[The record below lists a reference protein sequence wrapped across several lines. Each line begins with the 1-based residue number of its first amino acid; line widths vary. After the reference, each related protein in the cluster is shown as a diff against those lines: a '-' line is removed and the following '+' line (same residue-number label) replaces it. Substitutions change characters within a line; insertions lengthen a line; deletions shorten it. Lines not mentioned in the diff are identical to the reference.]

1 MRSEFL
7 VFGKPRIEEED
18 IAEVVAT
25 LRSGW
30 IGMGPRTIQF
40 ERDFAA
46 YTGAKH
52 AIAVNS
58 CTAALHLA
66 LLAAGVGPGD
76 EVITTPLTFAAT
88 ANVIEHTG
96 ATPVFADIDRRTQ
109 ILDPARVAEKITPR
123 TKAIV
128 PVHMLGRPAPMDP
141 LLDLAR
147 QHNLAIIEDAAHAVE
162 TVYRG
167 RHVGTIGHFTA
178 FSFYA
183 NKNVT
188 TGEGGMLTTDDDAA
202 ADHARRLRLHGISK
216 DAWKRYSSEGFTPY
230 ELVEPGF
237 KYNMLDL
244 TAALG
249 LGQLRRVEENW
260 TIRERLVALYNEG
273 LAEVPGLTIPALEPL
288 EAGRPPRL
296 APLPDPDRS
305 RSASTSIATASST
318 PCKRT
323 ISAAAS
329 TTMRCTSRATIANGT
344 ATQRGESAECGVGR
358 RAHRLPPPLAS
369 DGRDGCGRRDRRRDR
384 YHADTPALSDGRKD
398 RDHQPR
404 LRSAA

>member
-1 MRSEFL
+1 VARRVRSEFL
-7 VFGKPRIEEED
+7 VFGKPRIEEDE

-30 IGMGPRTIQF
+30 IGMGPRTLQL

-66 LLAAGVGPGD
+66 LIAADVGPGD

-88 ANVIEHTG
+88 ANVVTHVG
-96 ATPVFADIDRRTQ
+96 ATPIFADINRHTQ
-109 ILDPARVAEKITPR
+109 NIDPARVAAKLTPR
-123 TKAIV
+123 TKAII
-128 PVHMLGRPAPMDP
+128 PVHMLGRPADLDP
-141 LLDLAR
+141 LLALAR
-147 QHNLAIIEDAAHAVE
+147 EHSLAIVEDAAHAVE

-188 TGEGGMLTTDDDAA
+188 TGEGGMLTTDDDVA
-202 ADHARRLRLHGISK
+202 ADRIRTLRLHGISK
-216 DAWKRYSSEGFTPY
+216 DAWKRYSSEGFSPY
-230 ELVEPGF
+230 ELIEPGF

-249 LGQLRRVEENW
+249 IHQLRRVEENW
-260 TIRERLVALYNEG
+260 QIRARYVALYNEAFAE
-273 LAEVPGLTIPALEPL
+273 LAGITVPALEPL
-288 EAGRPPRL
+288 GPGDRHAWHLYPVLIDLDHLTLDRNGFIDALQARNIGTGIHYTALHLQRYYRERFGTRRGDYPEAEWVSDRTVSLPLSPAMTEDDVEDVIAAVTDVL
-296 APLPDPDRS
+296 A
-305 RSASTSIATASST
+305 
-318 PCKRT
+318 
-323 ISAAAS
+323 
-329 TTMRCTSRATIANGT
+329 
-344 ATQRGESAECGVGR
+344 EHR
-358 RAHRLPPPLAS
+358 R
-369 DGRDGCGRRDRRRDR
+369 
-384 YHADTPALSDGRKD
+384 
-398 RDHQPR
+398 
-404 LRSAA
+404 

>member
-58 CTAALHLA
+58 CTAALHLG
-66 LLAAGVGPGD
+66 LIAAGIGPGD

-88 ANVIEHTG
+88 ANVIEHVG
-96 ATPVFADIDRRTQ
+96 ARPVFADIDRRTQ
-109 ILDPARVAEKITPR
+109 NLDPARVAEKITPR
-123 TKAIV
+123 TKMIV
-128 PVHMLGRPAPMDP
+128 PVHMLGRAADMDP
-141 LLDLAR
+141 LLALAAA
-147 QHNLAIIEDAAHAVE
+147 HNLKIMEDAAHAVE

-167 RHVGTIGHFTA
+167 RHAGTIGHFAA

-188 TGEGGMLTTDDDAA
+188 TGEGGMLTTDDDDAA
-202 ADHARRLRLHGISK
+202 EHIRRLRLHGISK
-216 DAWKRYSSEGFTPY
+216 DAWKRYSAEGFTPY
-230 ELVEPGF
+230 ELVEPGY

-260 TIRERLVALYNEG
+260 RIRERLVMLYNEG
-273 LAEVPGLTIPALEPL
+273 LSEVPGLTIPALEPL
-288 EAGRPPRL
+288 APGDRHAWHLYTIALDLEGMTIGRAAFIDALQARNIGSGIHYTALHMQGYYREHYGYKRGDLPNAEWVSDRTVSL
-296 APLPDPDRS
+296 PLSPAMTEQDVEDVI
-305 RSASTSIATASST
+305 AAVTDIAT
-318 PCKRT
+318 
-323 ISAAAS
+323 IH
-329 TTMRCTSRATIANGT
+329 
-344 ATQRGESAECGVGR
+344 R
-358 RAHRLPPPLAS
+358 R
-369 DGRDGCGRRDRRRDR
+369 
-384 YHADTPALSDGRKD
+384 
-398 RDHQPR
+398 
-404 LRSAA
+404 

>member
-30 IGMGPRTIQF
+30 IGMGPRTVQF
-40 ERDFAA
+40 EHDFAA
-46 YTGAKH
+46 YVGARH

-66 LLAAGVGPGD
+66 LIAAGVGPGD

-88 ANVIEHTG
+88 ANVVVHLG
-96 ATPVFADIDRRTQ
+96 ATPVFADINRRTQ
-109 ILDPARVAEKITPR
+109 NIDPASVAAKITPR
-123 TKAIV
+123 TKAIM
-128 PVHMLGRPAPMDP
+128 PVHMLGRPADMDA
-141 LLDLAR
+141 LLDLAAT
-147 QHNLAIIEDAAHAVE
+147 HNLTIVEDAAHAVE

-188 TGEGGMLTTDDDAA
+188 TAEGGMLTTEDDAA
-202 ADHARRLRLHGISK
+202 ADRIRTLRLHGISK
-216 DAWKRYSSEGFTPY
+216 DAWKRYSAEGFSPY
-230 ELVEPGF
+230 ELVEPGY

-249 LGQLRRVEENW
+249 LGQLRRVAENW
-260 TIRERLVALYNEG
+260 QIRERFVALYNEG
-273 LAEVPGLTIPALEPL
+273 LSEIPGVEIPALEPL
-288 EAGRPPRL
+288 GPGDRHAWHLYPILLDIDRLTIDRNGFIDALQARNIGSGIHYTALHLQGYYRERFGFRRGDLPEAEYVSDRTVSL
-296 APLPDPDRS
+296 PLSPAMTDQDVDDVIE
-305 RSASTSIATASST
+305 AVAEIIATH
-318 PCKRT
+318 
-323 ISAAAS
+323 
-329 TTMRCTSRATIANGT
+329 
-344 ATQRGESAECGVGR
+344 R
-358 RAHRLPPPLAS
+358 R
-369 DGRDGCGRRDRRRDR
+369 
-384 YHADTPALSDGRKD
+384 
-398 RDHQPR
+398 
-404 LRSAA
+404 